1 MAQWLYKLGGSERWD
16 GRDWTMILV
25 DDSEVES
32 KCSEG
37 FHLTPGAAIEAGKK
51 PAEPV
56 KEPTDRE
63 LLEAEATRLGIKFDG
78 RTSDKKLAEL
88 IKG

>member
-1 MAQWLYKLGGSERWD
+1 MAQWLYKLGGPERWD

-25 DDSEVES
+25 EDSEVES
-32 KCSEG
+32 KSSEG
-37 FHLTPGAAIEAGKK
+37 FYLTPGAAIEAGEK

-63 LLEAEATRLGIKFDG
+63 LLEAEATRLGKKFDG